1 VAEVGIDDNFF
12 ELGGHSLLA
21 TRLIGRIRA
30 ALDVE
35 IAIRSLFEA
44 PTVAM
49 LARFITAGMAS
60 RSDFDTVLPIRTVGD
75 AAPLFC
81 IHPAGGFSWPYARF
95 IRHIPADHPIYG
107 LQARNLSQRDR
118 YPDTIEEM
126 AADYLDLIRDIQ
138 PSGPYNLLGWSFG
151 GLVAHAIATQLQA
164 AGEEVALLA
173 LLDSYPREQSA
184 PPTTANA
191 EPAEEILFAGVAD
204 ESLRDMLELLRHE
217 GHINAALGDDHFDA
231 IMGSF
236 ENSTRLMRRFSPQ
249 RYRGDLLLFV
259 ATEGDPKPPPIET
272 WRPYVD
278 GRIHVHRVACTHEP
292 MLEPPA
298 VGEIGGVLADEL
310 AAHPQGL
317 TVEDTESPRL
327 DGLDEPA
334 PES

>member
-1 VAEVGIDDNFF
+1 V
-12 ELGGHSLLA
+12 
-21 TRLIGRIRA
+21 
-30 ALDVE
+30 
-35 IAIRSLFEA
+35 AIRSLFEA
-44 PTVAM
+44 PTVAA
-49 LARFITAGMAS
+49 LAQFISAGMAS
-60 RSDFDTVLPIRTVGD
+60 RSDFDTILPIRATGD

-95 IRHIPADHPIYG
+95 LRHIPPAHPIYG

-118 YPDTIEEM
+118 YPDTIEDM
-126 AADYLDLIRDIQ
+126 AADYLNLIRGIQ
-138 PSGPYNLLGWSFG
+138 PFGPYNLLGWSFG

-173 LLDSYPREQSA
+173 LLDSYPLEQSSTPSTNA
-184 PPTTANA
+184 TT
-191 EPAEEILFAGVAD
+191 EPADEILFAGVAD
-204 ESLRDMLELLRHE
+204 EALRNMLELLRHE

-259 ATEGDPKPPPIET
+259 ATEGNPKPPPIET

-278 GRIHVHRVACTHEP
+278 GRVHVHLVDCTHET
-292 MLEPPA
+292 MLEPHA
-298 VGEIGGVLADEL
+298 VAEIGATLAHEL
-310 AAHPQGL
+310 AAHSQTNPI
-317 TVEDTESPRL
+317 EDTMSPRL
-327 DGLDEPA
+327 DALDDTA